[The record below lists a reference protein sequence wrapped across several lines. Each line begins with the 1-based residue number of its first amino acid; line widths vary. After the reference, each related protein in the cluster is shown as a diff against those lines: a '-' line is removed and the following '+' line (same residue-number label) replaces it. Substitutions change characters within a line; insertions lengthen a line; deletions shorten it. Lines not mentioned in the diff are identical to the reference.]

1 MTITDLIPTSF
12 LQIHIL
18 KPVVIKVLQLCLAV
32 QLIFLTTINY
42 CFSQKLEN
50 LITEVQ
56 KEKVIIRYDLIDDD
70 PENKYDIQLFS
81 SDNNYRSALAL
92 VTGDIGPEITAGK
105 DKKIT
110 WDAKGELKRYNGNIT
125 FEIKVELNGGK
136 ISFNNPLSETTFK
149 RGFPYQIKWHGG
161 KANPDFEV
169 QLYRNNVMQKS
180 LGKSEGKKS
189 FTWSIPVKNKPGNYQ
204 IKLLDKTTTV
214 ATSYNFRISRKLPLL
229 LKVAPV
235 LLVGAIAGVLAIGVN
250 GGEKPPNSNIPDNN
264 LPDAPGAPKGN

>member
-1 MTITDLIPTSF
+1 MIINDLIPSFF
-12 LQIHIL
+12 LQNHIL
-18 KPVVIKVLQLCLAV
+18 KPVVIKVLQLCLPV
-32 QLIFLTTINY
+32 QLILLTTINY

-56 KEKVIIRYDLIDDD
+56 EGKVIIRYDLIDND
-70 PENKYDIQLFS
+70 PENKYDIQLYS

-92 VTGDIGPEITAGK
+92 VTGDIGPEITSGK
-105 DKKIT
+105 DKIIT

-125 FEIKVELNGGK
+125 FEIRVELNGGK

-161 KANPDFEV
+161 KLNPDFEI
-169 QLYRNNVMQKS
+169 QLYKNNVMQKS

-204 IKLLDKTTTV
+204 IKLLDETTTV
-214 ATSYNFRISRKLPLL
+214 ATSYDFKISRKVPLV
-229 LKVAPV
+229 LKIAPV
-235 LLVGAIAGVLAIGVN
+235 LLVGAIAGVLATRVS
-250 GGEKPPNSNIPDNN
+250 GGEKPTENNN
-264 LPDAPGAPKGN
+264 LPDAPKGN